1 MGVCEEVEGGG
12 DDTFSE
18 VTEEGIWCVTVGG
31 CCVLLLVV
39 TVDKLTSFFFVTVK
53 LVDCVALVVMSVAC
67 SAAEEEVLPA
77 KEQTA

>member
-1 MGVCEEVEGGG
+1 M
-12 DDTFSE
+12 
-18 VTEEGIWCVTVGG
+18 
-31 CCVLLLVV
+31 LLVV

-53 LVDCVALVVMSVAC
+53 LVDCAALVVISAAC